1 MKKRCIFLAESPAFY
16 LWCALVFM
24 TCSSAALASDRAVD
38 LSGFYDSGTLTPVSR
53 PQEFGDKQFM
63 TREEAN
69 KVTENMR
76 SLIATSNSK
85 SDPDRSAPK
94 LGGDGNNGLGA
105 GGVGGYN
112 AFWVDPGSDVYE
124 IDGKIRTSIIYDP
137 PNGRQPQ
144 MTAKGMG
151 KMARNFASFA
161 YNNDGTASW
170 LSKQG
175 PGPFDGPETLALAER
190 CLLGFSAGPPSLPGL
205 YNNFKR
211 IIQTDEHVMIL
222 LEMVH
227 DARIIKLNILP
238 TPGLGPN
245 CGIFNRKA
253 IQQVPIL
260 KQTEPFH
267 QMKIFIPAI

>member
-1 MKKRCIFLAESPAFY
+1 MIRDPCAEVVSFKELVVMKKRCIFLAESPAFY

-105 GGVGGYN
+105 GGVGL
-112 AFWVDPGSDVYE
+112 DIKPP
-124 IDGKIRTSIIYDP
+124 IYP
-137 PNGRQPQ
+137 PNKVG
-144 MTAKGMG
+144 
-151 KMARNFASFA
+151 
-161 YNNDGTASW
+161 
-170 LSKQG
+170 LSVV
-175 PGPFDGPETLALAER
+175 AVV
-190 CLLGFSAGPPSLPGL
+190 SS
-205 YNNFKR
+205 
-211 IIQTDEHVMIL
+211 
-222 LEMVH
+222 
-227 DARIIKLNILP
+227 
-238 TPGLGPN
+238 
-245 CGIFNRKA
+245 
-253 IQQVPIL
+253 
-260 KQTEPFH
+260 
-267 QMKIFIPAI
+267 